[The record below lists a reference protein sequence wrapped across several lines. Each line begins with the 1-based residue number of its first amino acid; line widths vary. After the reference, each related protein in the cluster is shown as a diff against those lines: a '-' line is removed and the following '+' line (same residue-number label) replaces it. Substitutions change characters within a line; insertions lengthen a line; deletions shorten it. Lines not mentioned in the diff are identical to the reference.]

1 MKKLSQELKR
11 PFIEISG
18 SDIYNKYTGMSEK
31 NAELVIRYC
40 KTLVTKN
47 YMLKVFQELAAFEPC
62 CLLID
67 ECDGLLSKRGE
78 SSGSDGTSTRVKSSF
93 LTRFEELQNSAL
105 DVIVLCSTNR

>member
-1 MKKLSQELKR
+1 MWSWYEDIAKKLS
-11 PFIEISG
+11 
-18 SDIYNKYTGMSEK
+18 NEK
-31 NAELVIRYC
+31 LNF
-40 KTLVTKN
+40 
-47 YMLKVFQELAAFEPC
+47 KVFQELAAFQPC

-78 SSGSDGTSTRVKSSF
+78 ESGSDGTSTRVKSAF

>member
-1 MKKLSQELKR
+1 MLSWYEDIAKKL
-11 PFIEISG
+11 I
-18 SDIYNKYTGMSEK
+18 NEK
-31 NAELVIRYC
+31 LNF
-40 KTLVTKN
+40 
-47 YMLKVFQELAAFEPC
+47 KVFQELAAFQPC

-78 SSGSDGTSTRVKSSF
+78 SSGSDGTSTRVKSAF